1 MTICRVCQL
10 CLADACGQPRGG
22 MSYPHTRLPHV
33 PVWLEAFRLGGM
45 TILST
50 PAVLPDIT
58 EYRDAL
64 AVLEPATTQ
73 SEAIDRIRALEHLKA
88 TCEAAQARETAV
100 LEKLRLEEEAARGVP
115 KSRRGKGLAAE
126 VALARGE
133 SPVRGAKSLKLA
145 GALSQDLPK
154 TMAALCAGHIR
165 EEHAHVVSTETSWLS
180 ADHRKQVD
188 AAVAD
193 RLGGLGPRQLGAEVR
208 AHAQRLDQAGAVK
221 QLDRAISQR
230 RVSVRPASD
239 NMAYLTALLP
249 MQEAVAVLAC
259 LQRDATTMVGT
270 GETSD
275 PADPTGQSRTRNQ
288 IMADTLVQR
297 TTGQTAAPAVP
308 AEVHVVMTDAALFGE
323 DATPAWLSAHGPI
336 PAATA
341 KRWLAH
347 PEASVFLR
355 RVFTR
360 PTDGQ
365 LVALESRSRD
375 FPPGLRQMVLLRDDT
390 CRTPFCDA
398 PALQADHIEPVRDGG
413 PTNHDNASGLCAA
426 CNQTKENIGW
436 KHTGNPEQLNVSTPT
451 GHTYT
456 VETPPLVTGKP
467 PDTRPPPMTARAGP
481 IERRKRK
488 GSYVILRVD

>member
-1 MTICRVCQL
+1 
-10 CLADACGQPRGG
+10 
-22 MSYPHTRLPHV
+22 
-33 PVWLEAFRLGGM
+33 M

-50 PAVLPDIT
+50 PALLPDIT

-73 SEAIDRIRALEHLKA
+73 SEAIDRIRELEQLKA

-115 KSRRGKGLAAE
+115 KARQGKGLAAE

-133 SPVRGAKSLKLA
+133 SPVRGAKSLNLA
-145 GALSQDLPK
+145 GALSEDLPN
-154 TMAALCAGHIR
+154 TMAALRAGHIR
-165 EEHAHVVSTETSWLS
+165 EEHAHVVSKETSWLS
-180 ADHRKQVD
+180 PDHRKEVD

-193 RLGGLGPRQLGAEVR
+193 RFGSLGPRQLGAEVR
-208 AHAQRLDQAGAVK
+208 AHAQRLDQEGAVK

-249 MQEAVAVLAC
+249 MQEAVAILAC

-288 IMADTLVQR
+288 IMADMLVQR
-297 TTGQTAAPAVP
+297 ATGQTAAAAVP
-308 AEVHVVMTDAALFGE
+308 AEVHVVMTDAALFG
-323 DATPAWLSAHGPI
+323 DDSTPAWLSAHGPI

-365 LVALESRSRD
+365 LVALESRSRR
-375 FPPGLRQMVLLRDDT
+375 FPPRLRQMVLLRDDT

-398 PALQADHIEPVRDGG
+398 PALHADHIDPVHEGG
-413 PTNHDNASGLCAA
+413 PTSHENSSGLCAA

-436 KHTGNPEQLNVSTPT
+436 KHTGNPEQLNISTPT
-451 GHTYT
+451 GHTYS
-456 VETPPLVTGKP
+456 VQASPLVTGKP
-467 PDTRPPPMTARAGP
+467 PDTRPPPTTTADP
-481 IERRKRK
+481 SERRKRK
-488 GSYVILRVD
+488 DTYVSLRVDSVWAE